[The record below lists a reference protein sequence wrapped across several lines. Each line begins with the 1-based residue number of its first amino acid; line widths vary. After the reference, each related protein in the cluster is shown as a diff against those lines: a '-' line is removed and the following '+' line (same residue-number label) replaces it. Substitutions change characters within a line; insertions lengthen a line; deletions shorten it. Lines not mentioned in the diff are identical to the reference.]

1 MEIGL
6 RAVAVHFITVNFV
19 KADRSIDFHQ
29 TLLIVVCCISVG
41 LMLLVF
47 FFLISMVVSK
57 QCYGAFQHALIPR
70 GSDMAVLTKQ
80 SSQKD
85 TDVL

>member
-1 MEIGL
+1 
-6 RAVAVHFITVNFV
+6 
-19 KADRSIDFHQ
+19 
-29 TLLIVVCCISVG
+29 
-41 LMLLVF
+41 
-47 FFLISMVVSK
+47 MVVSK

>member
-47 FFLISMVVSK
+47 FLFDFH
-57 QCYGAFQHALIPR
+57 G
-70 GSDMAVLTKQ
+70 G
-80 SSQKD
+80 
-85 TDVL
+85 